1 MAKLLTNPSGIEIV
15 KKTLS
20 VAGPTGGT
28 MGKVSKKALGKK
40 LADIPDERE
49 EIRNRKIEAE
59 KPKFRQMKGVT
70 VVTRIGGERLTAMP
84 TMRNISGSTKSTQK
98 PTEKPK
104 KTSTVTPA
112 PTRPQRNTVG
122 QIKKVVTE
130 GIKQNKTMGGII
142 PPPAKSIVKEVA
154 KEIVKEKPIATFG
167 RGTHQSSFPF
177 YPSQVADFVK
187 GNKEWA
193 ALIDTSSPETIKASI
208 EKLPADYV
216 LSTNPKEAKKGKQN
230 YSEQSKDAF
239 VRLLV
244 KKYGEG
250 KSLL

>member
-1 MAKLLTNPSGIEIV
+1 MAKLLTNPSKIEIV

-20 VAGPTGGT
+20 AAGPTGGT
-28 MGKVSKKALGKK
+28 MGKVSKKVSGTKMEK
-40 LADIPDERE
+40 LNDERE
-49 EIRNRKIEAE
+49 EIRNKIIEAE

-70 VVTRIGGERLTAMP
+70 VVTRVGGERLTAMP
-84 TMRNISGSTKSTQK
+84 IMRNVSGSTKST
-98 PTEKPK
+98 EKPK
-104 KTSTVTPA
+104 QKITVTTT

-130 GIKQNKTMGGII
+130 GIKQEKTMGGII
-142 PPPAKSIVKEVA
+142 PPPAKPIVKEVV
-154 KEIVKEKPIATFG
+154 KEVVKEKPIATFG
-167 RGTHQSSFPF
+167 RGTHQSVFPF
-177 YPSQVADFVK
+177 YPSQVTDFVK

-193 ALIDTSSPETIKASI
+193 SLIDTSSPETIKASI

>member
-1 MAKLLTNPSGIEIV
+1 MAKLLKNPSGVEIV

-28 MGKVSKKALGKK
+28 MGKVSKKASGTK
-40 LADIPDERE
+40 LSDIPDDTEI
-49 EIRNRKIEAE
+49 IRNRIIESE
-59 KPKFRQMKGVT
+59 KPKFGRMKGVT
-70 VVTRIGGERLTAMP
+70 VVTRVGGERLTAMP
-84 TMRNISGSTKSTQK
+84 TMRNISGSTKST
-98 PTEKPK
+98 EKPK
-104 KTSTVTPA
+104 QTTTATTTTK
-112 PTRPQRNTVG
+112 RPQKGTVG
-122 QIKKVVTE
+122 HIKKVVTE
-130 GIKQNKTMGGII
+130 GIKQDNKMGGVI
-142 PPPAKSIVKEVA
+142 PPPAKPIVKEVV
-154 KEIVKEKPIATFG
+154 KEVVKEKPIATFG
-167 RGTHQSSFPF
+167 RGTHQSAFPF
-177 YPSQVADFVK
+177 YPSQVTDFVK

-208 EKLPADYV
+208 EKLPADFV
-216 LSTNPKEAKKGKQN
+216 LSTNPKEAKKGKQT

>member
-1 MAKLLTNPSGIEIV
+1 MAKLLKNPSGVEIV
-15 KKTLS
+15 KKALS

-28 MGKVSKKALGKK
+28 MGKVSKKASGTK
-40 LADIPDERE
+40 LSDIPDDTEI
-49 EIRNRKIEAE
+49 IRNRIIESE
-59 KPKFRQMKGVT
+59 KPKFSRMKGVT
-70 VVTRIGGERLTAMP
+70 VVTRVGGERLTAMP
-84 TMRNISGSTKSTQK
+84 PMRNISGSTKPK
-98 PTEKPK
+98 EKPK
-104 KTSTVTPA
+104 QTSTVNPA
-112 PTRPQRNTVG
+112 PTRPQRSTVG

-130 GIKQNKTMGGII
+130 GVKQDNKIGGII
-142 PPPAKSIVKEVA
+142 TPPAKPIVKEVV
-154 KEIVKEKPIATFG
+154 KEVVKEKPIATFG
-167 RGTHQSSFPF
+167 RGIHQSAFPF
-177 YPSQVADFVK
+177 YPSQVTDFVK

-208 EKLPADYV
+208 DKLPADFV
-216 LSTNPKEAKKGKQN
+216 LSTNPKEAKKGKQT